1 MEGNKEEG
9 VLSET
14 ETTSKE
20 DSTKEDYSSSKALDI
35 VFDFFINIGEIILLI
50 IKAL

>member
-1 MEGNKEEG
+1 MEGNKEEAR
-9 VLSET
+9 LPES

-20 DSTKEDYSSSKALDI
+20 EDTKADYSSSKALDI

-50 IKAL
+50 VKAL